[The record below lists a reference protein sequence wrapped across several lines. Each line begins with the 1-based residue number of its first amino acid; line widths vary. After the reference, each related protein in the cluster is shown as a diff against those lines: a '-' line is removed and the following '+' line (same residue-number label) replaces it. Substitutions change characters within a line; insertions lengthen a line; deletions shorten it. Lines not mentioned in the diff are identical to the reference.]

1 MTAKV
6 WLDRH
11 IFNDTLRSLQ
21 APGGHK
27 VFVISEDK
35 ALAQNLAWPPE
46 AKPTLC
52 FVGLGRASF
61 DMYVALHQLFPDL
74 RILLVDVEEVA
85 YLVLAAKELEV
96 DVDSLVTVS
105 IDDFAEGRERCN
117 AIHWSLDAPGF
128 SFFKYRDLFYSTPY
142 IMALFN
148 LQGCNPPWRL
158 DGFPVDRY
166 YCEYLYQSFKSTICG
181 KVDQNNFAEYMGQD
195 LYFPMVD
202 AGCGENICLCH
213 AHSDAYLDFHL
224 ELLCRNKDHKQFMG
238 QWGQDEFL
246 VQNVF
251 GTNGLKGQGIY
262 VDVGSSHP
270 YHLSNTAYL
279 DSCLNWR
286 GVCMEPNPRLKHII
300 RGVRTCAVVDACAW
314 ANKTTMKFSNGL
326 ELAARTE
333 SVELKPSTPGE
344 IEEDTHPAETFFEAR
359 CDSLHQLMLEGL
371 GQLLTESEVA
381 DILDNKKKPRVDLLS
396 VDAEGSELEI
406 FKDFP
411 FEAWDIRCIVVETS
425 RRTSMAMDSILLP
438 LGFIK
443 VAVLGKDA
451 IYATR
456 EQLGMFPKQ
465 LKLPDTI
472 NWNEP
477 GSDSDTIEY
486 TRFQRYFGVEGDL
499 DVDVGDQRLL
509 NETELERQGVRQE
522 AREKGM
528 VEVALQ
534 AANSAY
540 VGGVV
545 KEDQKVLLEDEHV
558 KQILGDPQVKRALIM
573 MHQDYPRFFEELES
587 NSRLQVY
594 LKDLLDVGLMDHEE
608 VRDFL
613 KKKAESPGD
622 LDQT

>member
-1 MTAKV
+1 MAFC
-6 WLDRH
+6 D
-11 IFNDTLRSLQ
+11 Q
-21 APGGHK
+21 PGGLTPLVRGQLLRYAFHPLCPVDGHLGK
-27 VFVISEDK
+27 RTLPRRFGDCQS
-35 ALAQNLAWPPE
+35 LAGSTYLQRHPAVPTGTWWSQGLCNLRGQGLGGRAPLSHFSRTQPPE

-344 IEEDTHPAETFFEAR
+344 IEEDTHPAETFFEAPP
-359 CDSLHQLMLEGL
+359 
-371 GQLLTESEVA
+371 
-381 DILDNKKKPRVDLLS
+381 N
-396 VDAEGSELEI
+396 
-406 FKDFP
+406 
-411 FEAWDIRCIVVETS
+411 
-425 RRTSMAMDSILLP
+425 
-438 LGFIK
+438 
-443 VAVLGKDA
+443 
-451 IYATR
+451 
-456 EQLGMFPKQ
+456 
-465 LKLPDTI
+465 
-472 NWNEP
+472 
-477 GSDSDTIEY
+477 
-486 TRFQRYFGVEGDL
+486 
-499 DVDVGDQRLL
+499 
-509 NETELERQGVRQE
+509 
-522 AREKGM
+522 
-528 VEVALQ
+528 
-534 AANSAY
+534 
-540 VGGVV
+540 
-545 KEDQKVLLEDEHV
+545 
-558 KQILGDPQVKRALIM
+558 
-573 MHQDYPRFFEELES
+573 
-587 NSRLQVY
+587 
-594 LKDLLDVGLMDHEE
+594 
-608 VRDFL
+608 
-613 KKKAESPGD
+613 
-622 LDQT
+622 